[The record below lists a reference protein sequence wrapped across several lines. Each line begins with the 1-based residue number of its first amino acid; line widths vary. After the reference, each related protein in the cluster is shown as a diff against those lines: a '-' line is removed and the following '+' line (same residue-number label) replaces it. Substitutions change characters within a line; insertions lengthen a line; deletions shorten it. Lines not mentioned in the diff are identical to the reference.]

1 MELDKDAVYR
11 VLGEVEDPARR
22 KDVVSL
28 GYVTSV
34 ETSDNAIEVRMTL
47 TAPPT
52 PLKRDLRDDCEKAL
66 RAAFPDVEDIEVE
79 LAYRSAEGS
88 DTAES
93 GAAAAGPSSTAAGA
107 GTTGGTGGRG
117 STARQ
122 GAAAEGGTP
131 DSMKAVK
138 YTIAVASGKGGV
150 GKSTVAVNLAAA
162 LARDGAR
169 VGILDADVYGPSL
182 PIMLHVNEQPRVN
195 EEQQILPL
203 SAHGLSVMSIGF
215 LAEENAPFIWR
226 GPMASGAVGQFI
238 KEVAWGEL
246 DYLVFDL
253 PPGTGDVQLTLVQ
266 TLPISG
272 AVIVTT
278 PQNLALADANRAQQM
293 FKKVN
298 VPITGLVENMSYY
311 VCPNCGHR
319 EDIFDTGG
327 GERAAADLGVPFL
340 GAIPLFAGIRQWGDA
355 GTPFVLAEPDSEQA
369 AAINAVADAV
379 RARHPL

>member
-1 MELDKDAVYR
+1 MELDNNAVYR

-22 KDVVSL
+22 KDVVTL

-34 ETSDNAIEVRMTL
+34 ETSDDAVEVLMTVS
-47 TAPPT
+47 APPT

-66 RAAFPDVEDIEVE
+66 RAAFPDVSSIEVV
-79 LAYRSAEGS
+79 LAYRSAGENDS
-88 DTAES
+88 AEAGETGASS
-93 GAAAAGPSSTAAGA
+93 GAAGA
-107 GTTGGTGGRG
+107 GGGARGRATSG
-117 STARQ
+117 RQ
-122 GAAAEGGTP
+122 GAAAQGGPP

-162 LARDGAR
+162 LARDGAK

-182 PIMLHVNEQPRVN
+182 PIMLHVNEQPRVD
-195 EEQQILPL
+195 EEQQIIPL

-293 FKKVN
+293 FEKVN

-327 GERAAADLGVPFL
+327 GARAAENLGVAFL

-355 GTPFVLAEPDSEQA
+355 GTPYVLAEPQSEQA
-369 AAINAVADAV
+369 AAINAVAEAV